1 MQPHLDLRYLSKVW
15 AGLLIWAPGLCL
27 PDFIWYKRVVLRI
40 APRMSSA
47 GNHEQPVLRIWW
59 AVVAFTVC
67 SLAVSLAT
75 RYTSPV
81 AGPSSTVRAIQ
92 THIPADAKKQ
102 RMAKD
107 AGDWVPPVC
116 RVDTFCRPSVYAV
129 TAPLETPAPPLFS
142 RLSLYNRP
150 PPSSLIS

>member
-1 MQPHLDLRYLSKVW
+1 MSGVIIP
-15 AGLLIWAPGLCL
+15 APALC
-27 PDFIWYKRVVLRI
+27 PADFIWYKRLVLGI
-40 APRMSSA
+40 APRMSPT
-47 GNHEQPVLRIWW
+47 GHHEQPVLRIWW
-59 AVVAFTVC
+59 AVVVFTVC
-67 SLAVSLAT
+67 SLAISLAT

-81 AGPSSTVRAIQ
+81 AGPSSTVKTAQ
-92 THIPADAKKQ
+92 THIPVDAKKQ

-116 RVDTFCRPSVYAV
+116 RVDTLCTPSVYAV

-150 PPSSLIS
+150 PPSRLIG